1 MKLPKI
7 NRLRMFDTILI
18 VGVIIFFALIRRP
31 LFSIINP
38 FIYAIIASYL
48 LNPLV
53 KLIERRKIKR
63 IYAILI
69 VFILIF
75 GVIFGMLMTFIPR
88 LSNDI
93 GVFVGELP
101 NIIDGFVGFV
111 EGLEDINIPFINENI
126 RDFFNFEGEI
136 ERITNYLRGAFGD
149 ILNILISS
157 TGTLLDLVMTP
168 IITFYFLKDKDK
180 IIKFFTRG
188 INESKLNEI
197 KKIGRDIDKVLGGF
211 IKGQLTVALFV
222 GILTG
227 IGCRIIGI
235 PYSLTIGL
243 VAGITNII
251 PYFGP
256 WLGGVIPVVLGLMEK
271 PILALWVIILI
282 VIIQQIESS
291 IISPQ
296 IMSHS
301 VGLHPVAV
309 IFSVLLFGNM
319 FGVVGMILG
328 VPTMAV
334 LYVLMGY
341 VLEYRRSY
349 FKEKKREI

>member
-1 MKLPKI
+1 MKLPKFSKKRI
-7 NRLRMFDTILI
+7 FDIAII
-18 VGVIIFFALIRRP
+18 VFVIIAFIFIRKP
-31 LFSIINP
+31 LFNIINP
-38 FIYAIIASYL
+38 FVYALIASYL

-53 KLIERRKIKR
+53 KLIEKQKIKR
-63 IYAILI
+63 IYAILL
-69 VFILIF
+69 VFIIIF
-75 GVIFGMLMTFIPR
+75 GGVFGILITFIPS

-93 GVFVGELP
+93 SVFIKELP
-101 NIIDGFVGFV
+101 DITERFVTFI
-111 EGLEDINIPFINENI
+111 EGLQNINIPFINENI
-126 RDFFNFEGEI
+126 REFFNFDNEV

-149 ILNILISS
+149 IMNVLISS
-157 TGTLLDLVMTP
+157 TGTFLDLIMTP

-180 IIKFFTRG
+180 IIGFFTKG
-188 INESKLNEI
+188 IEGSKLDEI
-197 KKIGRDIDKVLGGF
+197 KEIGRDIDKVLGGF
-211 IKGQLTVALFV
+211 IKGQLTVAIFV

-256 WLGGVIPVVLGLMEK
+256 WLGGIMPVVLGLMEK
-271 PILALWVIILI
+271 PILALWVVVLIL
-282 VIIQQIESS
+282 VIQQIEASV
-291 IISPQ
+291 ISPQ

-309 IFSVLLFGNM
+309 MFSVLLFGNM

-334 LYVLMGY
+334 IYVLSGY
-341 VLEYRRSY
+341 VMEYRRNKI
-349 FKEKKREI
+349 KENKSEI